1 MKDDQNVGSL
11 NKEVFSAIRVVITG
25 GPGAGKTAVLE
36 LVQKTFCEHVSV
48 LPEAAS
54 IIFGGGFPRHDTLPG
69 HKAAQRAI
77 FHIQRELEQLA
88 EEEKLSSI
96 ILCDRGTVDGLAYWP
111 GEEVD
116 FWKEVN
122 SIKVK
127 ELSRYQ
133 AVIHLRTPAS
143 HNGYNHQNPL
153 RTETATEASVI
164 DEKIAEAWKDHPRR
178 FVVDSEQDF
187 LIKVRKTLEL
197 IRNEIPSSCIE
208 HFNDLKF
215 K

>member
-54 IIFGGGFPRHDTLPG
+54 IIFGGGFPRLDTLPG

-197 IRNEIPSSCIE
+197 IRNEIPSCCIE